1 MGIVGGILGTLF
13 GGGQNVI
20 RDTVEV
26 FRPNAEAAAVR
37 DAAREAAALAQ
48 FAAEFS
54 RPQQGLF
61 DRLMDGLNRLPR
73 PLLAFGTLGLFVS
86 AMVDPVWFAQR
97 MQGVALV
104 PEPLWWLMGAIVS
117 FYFGARHQTKSHQ
130 FQKGLTATLARTAEV
145 TGHIR
150 DLEALKSGAEE
161 DPEEMEDDLDEV
173 VPAERVPG
181 LVDVRGNAA
190 LRDWQASR

>member
-26 FRPNAEAAAVR
+26 FRPNAEAEAVR

-48 FAAEFS
+48 FAAEFT

-150 DLEALKSGAEE
+150 DLEALKAGAE
-161 DPEEMEDDLDEV
+161 DVPDALDDLADVE
-173 VPAERVPG
+173 PAARVSG
-181 LVDVRGNAA
+181 SVDVRGNAA
-190 LRDWQASR
+190 LRDWQAGR